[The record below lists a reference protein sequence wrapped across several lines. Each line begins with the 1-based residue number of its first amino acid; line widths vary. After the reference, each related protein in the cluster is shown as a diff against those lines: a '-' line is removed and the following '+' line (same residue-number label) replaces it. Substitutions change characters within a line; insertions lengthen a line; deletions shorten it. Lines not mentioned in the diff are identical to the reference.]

1 MTYPQFLTWRPSDE
15 PPGVEK
21 FQKMNK
27 CEKIFSTA
35 CMSHRERENDRKRS
49 VHWARARTCRRSMF
63 DLPAGQYPRYRH
75 RSAVWW
81 PLPTSAHAVQG
92 WIGGERLNVTVGAEL
107 CDSKQLD
114 MKTLSEGNVFRLT
127 RFNVPTCYKYRTTV
141 LIFQILWIVGCR
153 ALIFVYLIPPY

>member
-1 MTYPQFLTWRPSDE
+1 MR
-15 PPGVEK
+15 
-21 FQKMNK
+21 
-27 CEKIFSTA
+27 KIFSTA
-35 CMSHRERENDRKRS
+35 CVLHTEREKMTAKGRFIGPE
-49 VHWARARTCRRSMF
+49 RATCRRSML

-114 MKTLSEGNVFRLT
+114 RKTLSEGNVFRLT

-141 LIFQILWIVGCR
+141 LIFQMLWVVGYR